1 MNRFAVYLDFQKH
14 GDSGITTVP
23 LTVSVSAHQ
32 AMVAYW
38 LGNMI
43 FGDSQIPADMWEVP
57 EESLPRDYKFM
68 TYYVG
73 AYDES

>member
-1 MNRFAVYLDFQKH
+1 MNKFAVYLDYQKH

-23 LTVSVSAHQ
+23 LGNSLSRSKRLAEL
-32 AMVAYW
+32 W
-38 LGNMI
+38 LGVMI
-43 FGDSQIPADMWEVP
+43 YGDLAHTDMWEVS
-57 EESLPRDYKFM
+57 ERDLPRDYKFM